1 LEINQPKYIF
11 VTGGV
16 VSSLGKGIAA
26 SSIAFLLKS
35 RGIPVTM
42 LKLDPYF
49 NVDPGTMS
57 PYQHGE
63 VYVTEDGI
71 EADLDLG
78 HYERFIDENM
88 GKDNNATSGQIYQ
101 TILKKERKGEFLGAT
116 IQIIPHI
123 TDEIKNRI
131 KKVSKNG
138 EYKIVVVEI
147 GGTVGD
153 IEGLPFYEAIRQLGL
168 EVGKENAIYIHLALA
183 PFLRKANELKTK
195 PIQHSVKELRSI
207 GLQPDILLC
216 RAEVEIN
223 DDVKKKLAL
232 FCNVKQEDVFSAP
245 DVETIYLVP
254 TNFEKQGIAN
264 AIMEKLNIKPRRH
277 NFEMINEW
285 NKRTENLAKCLE
297 SVNDYENC
305 VEREWT
311 KDTYPIQIALVG
323 KYTELS
329 DAYKSYIETFNHVSA
344 YLNTPI
350 YLRYIDSAL
359 LEDPKNDIDLVF
371 SRINGI
377 VVPGGFGNRG
387 WEGKI
392 KAIEYARTKKIPFL
406 GICLGLQASVIE
418 FARNVCKIENAN
430 SEEFSE
436 IKNDIIHLLPYQE
449 QNIKVQMGGTMR
461 LGAYDCELLENSKAF
476 YIYKKKNI
484 IQERHRH
491 RLEVNNQY
499 LQILEKNEMIISG
512 KYRIPKSE
520 EFLVEIIEL
529 KDHPFFI
536 ATQFHPEFKSRFLNP
551 HPLYI
556 EFVLSISQMLATR
569 K

>member
-1 LEINQPKYIF
+1 MEINQPKYIF

-392 KAIEYARTKKIPFL
+392 KAIEYARTKKISFL

-436 IKNDIIHLLPYQE
+436 IKNDIIHFLPYQE

-461 LGAYDCELLENSKAF
+461 LGAYNCELLENSKAF

>member
-520 EFLVEIIEL
+520 EFLVEMIEL

-551 HPLYI
+551 HPLYV

>member
-1 LEINQPKYIF
+1 MEINQPKYIF

-392 KAIEYARTKKIPFL
+392 KAIEYARTKKISFL

-436 IKNDIIHLLPYQE
+436 IKNDIIHFLPYQE

-461 LGAYDCELLENSKAF
+461 LGAYNCELLENSKAF

-551 HPLYI
+551 HPLYV

>member
-392 KAIEYARTKKIPFL
+392 KAIEYARTKKISFL

-436 IKNDIIHLLPYQE
+436 IKNDIIHFLPYQE

-461 LGAYDCELLENSKAF
+461 LGAYNCELLENSKAF